1 MAKVSM
7 DQVKQLRQE
16 TQAGVME
23 AKKALEESES
33 DMKKAKAWLVK
44 RGLDKAAKKADRETS
59 EGIVEAYIHTGGKV
73 GALIKLTCETDFVA
87 RTEEFK
93 TLARELAMQ
102 VASMHPKDVDELLSQ
117 DYIRDTSKTVADL
130 VKETIAKV
138 GENIQV
144 AEFRVIHI

>member
-1 MAKVSM
+1 M
-7 DQVKQLRQE
+7 DQIKQLRQQ

-23 AKKALEESES
+23 AKKALEESEA
-33 DMKKAKAWLVK
+33 DIKKAKAWLIK

-59 EGIVEAYIHTGGKV
+59 EGIIEAYIHPGGKV
-73 GALIKLTCETDFVA
+73 GALVKLTCETDFVA

-93 TLARELAMQ
+93 TLARELTMQ

-117 DYIRDTSKTVADL
+117 DYIRDTGKTVADL

-138 GENIQV
+138 GENIKI
-144 AEFRVIHI
+144 AEIKRLSV